1 MLHSVLSHMFRV
13 CFPWGFDPLGGI
25 LAVFIRVKAL
35 LGMSFRVPFDSYSDS
50 GMLHSVLWLN
60 SSTASATRVRLHVG
74 LEMLMSLFPQ
84 SLT

>member
-25 LAVFIRVKAL
+25 LAVFIRVKTL

-50 GMLHSVLWLN
+50 GMLHSVSNRTLKNAELHPAAQTLHD
-60 SSTASATRVRLHVG
+60 SVVGVR
-74 LEMLMSLFPQ
+74 
-84 SLT
+84 